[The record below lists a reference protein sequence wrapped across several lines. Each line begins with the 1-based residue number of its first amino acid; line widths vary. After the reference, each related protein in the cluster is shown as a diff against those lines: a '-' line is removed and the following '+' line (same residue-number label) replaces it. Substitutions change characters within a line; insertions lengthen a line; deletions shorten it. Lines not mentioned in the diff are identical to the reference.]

1 MISARSGQPPRLSGA
16 TSGPANRSDIR
27 LPEPTITP
35 LRQIGFRV
43 LLALGFLALAVLI
56 VYLGRDGYRDAADDK
71 LNLIDCIY
79 YATVSLTTTGY
90 GDITP
95 ATDGTRLVNVI
106 LVTPLRLG
114 FLIVL
119 VGTTLEVLATRS
131 REQWRQMQWRRRL
144 HNHTIVVG
152 YGVKGRSAVDTLVNG
167 GVSRNQIVVVD
178 PSAEIVADANA
189 HGYAAIVGDAT
200 RADVLRRVEID
211 TAHQILVTAD
221 RDDTAVLITLT
232 ARQLNSKASIVV
244 AVREGENVNL
254 LRQSGADV
262 VVTSSDAVGR
272 LMGLATVSPELG
284 TVLDDLLSYGEG
296 LEVAERPIL
305 AREIGKSPRQLED
318 VCLAVVREGQV
329 YRFFEPTVAQLL
341 RGDRLIV
348 VRSAEE
354 LPWAPRPGGDGDKD
368 AEPDEAEETEETGE
382 TESSR

>member
-1 MISARSGQPPRLSGA
+1 MISARSGPPRLSGP
-16 TSGPANRSDIR
+16 TSGSANRSDIR
-27 LPEPTITP
+27 LPEPTVTP
-35 LRQIGFRV
+35 LRQISVRV
-43 LLALGFLALAVLI
+43 LLALGFLAMAVLI
-56 VYLGRDGYRDAADDK
+56 VYLGRDGYRDAADDE

-106 LVTPLRLG
+106 FVTPLRLG

-167 GVSRNQIVVVD
+167 GVSRDQIVVVD

-189 HGYAAIVGDAT
+189 HGFAAIVGDAT

-211 TAHQILVTAD
+211 SAHQILVTTD

-305 AREIGKSPRQLED
+305 AREVGKSPRALD
-318 VCLAVVREGQV
+318 DICLAVVRDGQLH
-329 YRFFEPTVAQLL
+329 RFFEPTVSQLL

-348 VRSAEE
+348 VRSAKE
-354 LPWAPRPGGDGDKD
+354 LPWAPRPGGEGDTD
-368 AEPDEAEETEETGE
+368 TEADDEDDESG
-382 TESSR
+382 SSR